1 MPNFF
6 FTRGKG
12 GSSAINL
19 DQIRLV
25 LWDNDMRTA
34 TAYFEPN
41 HTMVFKDEVAEQFLQ
56 ALKRA
61 RPKASRARVKGT
73 TEDERKPSN
82 SSGPSLA
89 WN

>member
-6 FTRGKG
+6 FTRGEG

-25 LWDNDMRTA
+25 LWDNDASMV

-41 HTMVFKDEVAEQFLQ
+41 HTMVFRDEAAEQFLD
-56 ALKRA
+56 ALKRSGF
-61 RPKASRARVKGT
+61 KASRVRVKGS
-73 TEDERKPSN
+73 TETKGKPSS
-82 SSGPSLA
+82 SSGQSLA

>member
-6 FTRGKG
+6 FTRGQG

-25 LWDNDMRTA
+25 LWNNDMRMA
-34 TAYFEPN
+34 TVYFEPN
-41 HTMVFKDEVAEQFLQ
+41 HTMVFKDEAAEQFLQ

-61 RPKASRARVKGT
+61 RPKASRVRVKGT
-73 TEDERKPSN
+73 TEDERKPP
-82 SSGPSLA
+82 SSPGQSLA